1 MSPLPSRDRLGE
13 YAHKGIALGL
23 RQFAQAPEQRAA
35 RRLAA
40 QAAARPSTDGPA
52 LRVVVLTP
60 RDWAAHVHWEATI
73 AQALRLRGADVRFI
87 TCGGDLPVCDRVN
100 TWEGP
105 PLPCRS
111 CRRYVHDSLDAHA
124 FPWTPLRES
133 WEAEEP
139 DWPELDELSDAQLH
153 DVEDGGVPLGKL
165 VDIPAKW
172 FLMGSAVE
180 DDPLWTLTLRRFL
193 RSGRRIAR
201 SLSDTLDH
209 LSPDVVLLL
218 NGLFLFE
225 AIAWDL
231 CRRRGIDVVTYERG
245 FIKETLLF
253 RRGAPACLGDVSDLW
268 QRWGPVPL
276 TADEDAVLDTYL
288 EDRRHGR
295 RTIDRYWKD
304 PRFEAPARRA
314 GGRLAVLFTNL
325 TWDSAVIGQGL
336 AYGTLQAWLVAVV
349 EEFGRR
355 PQHELVVRIHPAEVK
370 LLGKQTREPLAP
382 FLAERFPLLPANV
395 RVVAAEDPTSSYAL
409 MDAADLGLVFTSTTG
424 LEMALRGK
432 PVIVAGRTH
441 YRSKGFTHDVSSPAQ
456 LAAALDEQLKSPAVP
471 DVDLARRYA
480 YLFFFRAPVRF
491 DPVEEHVPG
500 LVRITVDDVAA
511 LAPGADPAV
520 DRICDGI
527 LLGGDFSDDG

>member
-13 YAHKGIALGL
+13 YVHKGVALGL
-23 RQFAQAPEQRAA
+23 RQAAQAPEQRVA

-40 QAAARPSTDGPA
+40 QAVAAPTVGSGR
-52 LRVVVLTP
+52 RVVVLTP
-60 RDWAAHVHWEATI
+60 RDWSAHVQWEAMI
-73 AQALRLRGADVRFI
+73 AQALRARGADVRFV

-124 FPWTPLRES
+124 FPWTALRS
-133 WEAEEP
+133 NWEAADP
-139 DWPELDELSDAQLH
+139 DWPELDELSVADLYEVTY
-153 DVEDGGVPLGKL
+153 DGVPLGKL

-180 DDPLWTLTLRRFL
+180 DDPLWALTLRRFL

-201 SLSDTLDH
+201 SVRWTLDE
-209 LSPDVVLLL
+209 LAPDSVLLL

-225 AIAWDL
+225 AIAWDA
-231 CRRRGIDVVTYERG
+231 CRRRGIDVITYERG

-268 QRWGPVPL
+268 EHWRSTPL
-276 TADEDAVLDTYL
+276 GDAEEATLDAYL

-295 RTIDRYWKD
+295 RTIDRYWD
-304 PRFEAPARRA
+304 APRFDTPQRT
-314 GGRLAVLFTNL
+314 GNGRLAVLFSNL

-336 AYGTLQAWLVAVV
+336 AYDTLQDWLVAVV
-349 EEFGRR
+349 EQFAQR
-355 PQHELVVRIHPAEVK
+355 PQHELIVRIHPAEVK
-370 LLGKQTREPLAP
+370 LPGKQTREPLAP
-382 FLAERFPLLPANV
+382 FLAERFPVLPSNV
-395 RVVAAEDPTSSYAL
+395 RVVGADDPTSSYAL
-409 MDAADLGLVFTSTTG
+409 MNGADLGLVFTSTTG
-424 LEMALRGK
+424 LEMVLHGK

-441 YRSKGFTHDVSSPAQ
+441 YRDKGFTNDVGSPAG
-456 LAAALDEQLKSPAVP
+456 LADALDAELDSPTAP

-480 YLFFFRAPVRF
+480 YLFFFRAPVPF
-491 DPVEEHVPG
+491 PAVEEHVPG
-500 LVRITVDDVAA
+500 LVRITVDDLAD
-511 LAPGADPAV
+511 LAPGADAGL
-520 DRICDGI
+520 DRICNGI
-527 LLGGDFSDDG
+527 LYGGDFSPGG